1 MSFVSKAWSCETL
14 CRGINLVGG
23 ASMSLESDPDTAAM
37 QAELDRL
44 MEAKPNLTMF
54 GKQALVHLSPPC
66 VIDSSFFY
74 GVGFF
79 GFELRH
85 WRKNWNNGQE
95 RLKMLIVWRMM
106 SCK

>member
-54 GKQALVHLSPPC
+54 ENKP
-66 VIDSSFFY
+66 
-74 GVGFF
+74 
-79 GFELRH
+79 
-85 WRKNWNNGQE
+85 
-95 RLKMLIVWRMM
+95 
-106 SCK
+106 